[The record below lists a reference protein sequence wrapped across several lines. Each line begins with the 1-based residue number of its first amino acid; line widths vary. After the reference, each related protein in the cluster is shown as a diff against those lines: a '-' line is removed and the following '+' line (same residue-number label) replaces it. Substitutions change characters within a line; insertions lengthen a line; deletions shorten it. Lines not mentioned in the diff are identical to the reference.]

1 MNHMKSF
8 PTATQTWQILNKT
21 QRRQAVFLLF
31 LMIVGMGMETL
42 SIGLIVPVMTLLA
55 QAPSGNGL
63 ERYIGSLTVDASPS
77 QFVLVGIAV
86 LAIVYMA
93 KTAFLAYQSWSQSKF
108 IFDVQAELSERLLRI
123 YLGQP
128 YVFHLE
134 RNSAQLLRNITA
146 EVAQYGINA
155 VSPLLSL
162 IAEVLVLLG
171 LATLLLYIEPIGAMV
186 VISVLG
192 VAGALFFIVIRSRAT
207 AWGSQRQIHE
217 GLRIQHLQQS
227 LGAAKE
233 VLLLGCA
240 EEFLKR
246 YSYSGRLSAKVGHFQ
261 HALQL
266 LPRLWLELLGV
277 LGLCGLVLV
286 MVLQGKALQSIVP
299 TLAVFATSAFRLI
312 PSVNRVLGAL
322 QSLRYAGP
330 AVSLLLHELKLQSP
344 VEKLVSQPVSKV
356 GESRGGK
363 FNSEFSLDHVRYAYP
378 GSNQESLVDVSL
390 SVKKGETVG
399 IMGPSGAGKSTL
411 VDIIIGLLLPTYGS
425 LRIDGDDMRNHI
437 QTWQSRIGYVPQSI
451 YLTDDTLRANVA
463 FGVPTEAIDEDRVRA
478 ALRSAQLE
486 EFATSLPLGY
496 ETIVGERGVKL
507 SGGQRQRIGI
517 ARALYNNPDVVVL
530 DEATSALDTATEAEL
545 MKAVSILKGLKTI
558 VIVAHRFATVQDC
571 DRIYCIDKGKI
582 VRTCTPAELHEHTVA
597 GVKRAS

>member
-1 MNHMKSF
+1 MKIF
-8 PTATQTWQILNKT
+8 PAATQTWQILNKT
-21 QRRQAVFLLF
+21 QRRQAAFLLF

-63 ERYIGSLTVDASPS
+63 ERYIRSLTVDASPS

-86 LAIVYMA
+86 LATVYMA

-128 YVFHLE
+128 YIFHLE

-146 EVAQYGINA
+146 EVSQYGINA
-155 VSPLLSL
+155 VGPLLSL
-162 IAEVLVLLG
+162 MAELLVLLG

-233 VLLLGCA
+233 VLLLGCS

-246 YSYSGRLSAKVGHFQ
+246 YSYSGWLSAKVGHFQ

-286 MVLQGKALQSIVP
+286 MVLQGKTLQSIVP

-330 AVSLLLHELKLQSP
+330 AVSLLLHELKLKSRI
-344 VEKLVSQPVSKV
+344 EKLVSKTVSKG
-356 GESRGGK
+356 GERRESE
-363 FNSEFSLDHVRYAYP
+363 FNSEFSLDHVHYAYP
-378 GSNQESLVDVSL
+378 GSNQESLVEVSL

-411 VDIIIGLLLPTYGS
+411 VDIIIGLLVPTYGS
-425 LRIDGDDMRNHI
+425 LRIDGEDIENHI
-437 QTWQSRIGYVPQSI
+437 RTWQSRIGYVPQSI

-463 FGVPTEAIDEDRVRA
+463 FGLPPEAIDEERVRA

-517 ARALYNNPDVVVL
+517 ARALYNNPDVLVL

-545 MKAVSILKGLKTI
+545 MKSVSILKGLKTI

-571 DRIYCIDKGKI
+571 DRIYCLEKGEI
-582 VRTCTPAELHEHTVA
+582 VRTCTPEELNEQSVNTI
-597 GVKRAS
+597 GCTS

>member
-1 MNHMKSF
+1 MIYMKFF
-8 PTATQTWQILNKT
+8 PTATQTWQILTKT
-21 QRRQAVFLLF
+21 QRRQAVFLLL

-42 SIGLIVPVMTLLA
+42 SIGLIVPVMTILA
-55 QAPSGNGL
+55 QAQRGNGW
-63 ERYIGSLTVDASPS
+63 ERYIGDLAHDATTS
-77 QFVLVGIAV
+77 QIVLVGIAV
-86 LAIVYMA
+86 LALVYVV
-93 KTAFLAYQSWSQSKF
+93 KTGFLAYQSWSQSKF

-123 YLGQP
+123 YLVQP

-146 EVAQYGINA
+146 EVSQYGINSA
-155 VSPLLSL
+155 SPLLSL
-162 IAEVLVLLG
+162 ITELLVLLG
-171 LATLLLYIEPIGAMV
+171 LATLLLYIEPIGAIA
-186 VISVLG
+186 VITVLG

-207 AWGSQRQIHE
+207 TWGSQRQIHE

-227 LGAAKE
+227 LGASKE
-233 VLLLGCA
+233 VLLLDCS
-240 EEFLKR
+240 EEFLRR
-246 YSYSGRLSAKVGHFQ
+246 YNYSGRLSAKVGHFQ

-277 LGLCGLVLV
+277 LGLCSLVLV

-330 AVSLLLHELKLQSP
+330 AVSLLLHELKLESTM
-344 VEKLVSQPVSKV
+344 EKLVSQQVMIGGSC
-356 GESRGGK
+356 ESE
-363 FNSEFSLDHVRYAYP
+363 FNSEFSLDQVSYAYP

-399 IMGPSGAGKSTL
+399 IIGPSGAGKSTL
-411 VDIIIGLLLPTYGS
+411 VDIIIGLLLPTNGS
-425 LRIDGDDMRNHI
+425 LRIDGEDIGNHI
-437 QTWQSRIGYVPQSI
+437 RRWQSRIGYVPQSI
-451 YLTDDTLRANVA
+451 YLTDDTLRSNVA
-463 FGVPTEAIDEDRVRA
+463 FGVPPEAIDEERVRA
-478 ALRSAQLE
+478 ALKLAQLE
-486 EFATSLPLGY
+486 EFAASLPRGY

-517 ARALYNNPDVVVL
+517 ARALYNNPVVLVL

-571 DRIYCIDKGKI
+571 DRIYCIEKGRI
-582 VRTCTPAELHEHTVA
+582 VKTCTPAELNDQSVTA
-597 GVKRAS
+597 VKGTS